1 MTSLLVGA
9 TCAGLRGAVGRPAT
23 RLSNSFNDER
33 NPIVDALTLDMITVL
48 VILAGA
54 ITLFVTEVVRIDVAA
69 ILVMVVVGL
78 TGLVGAEDLFA
89 GFASNAV
96 ISIIAVM
103 ILGAGLDRVGVM
115 RRVAAFLLRVGGDT
129 ERRISSLIS
138 ATVGTISAFMQNI
151 GAAAL
156 FLPVA
161 ERLSDRTEIPVSR
174 LLMPMGFTA
183 ILGGTLTLVAS
194 GPLILLNDLLASTAN
209 NLNVEIDPYGL
220 FAPTPIG
227 LALVVSGLLL
237 FALAGPW
244 LLPQADTDRASHAD
258 LPGVAATYGLDQ
270 AVSPFVVADDS
281 DLAGRRVADIEAH
294 YDDALIVAVH
304 DGEGLTIAPYR
315 DYVIEPGMVVGLV
328 GRCAELDP
336 FATTHSLESI
346 EGDPFA
352 ILHDKDHAGLAEVV
366 IRPGGDAVGN
376 TVRDL
381 RLREL
386 YDINLLAVH
395 RNGEVIT
402 DELRQVQLEAG
413 DVLVVF
419 SPWEHLDRLAQEPS
433 FVILSD
439 YPTEPPRT
447 GKQWWA
453 LGAFALSLSLVIFT
467 SLQLSLALMVGA
479 AIVLASGVLTADEAY
494 RAVSWKT
501 IFLLA
506 ALIPL
511 GQAVEDTGTAAWIAE
526 NVINAAG
533 GLPPWGMQLV
543 IAAVTTVFTLTISNV
558 GATVL
563 LVPLA
568 ANVAVGVG
576 ADPAQFGLI
585 VALAA
590 SNAFLLPT
598 HQVNALLMG
607 PGGYRVKDFLRAGLA
622 MTALF
627 LVVLIVAVNLF
638 A

>member
-1 MTSLLVGA
+1 
-9 TCAGLRGAVGRPAT
+9 
-23 RLSNSFNDER
+23 
-33 NPIVDALTLDMITVL
+33 MIMVL
-48 VILAGA
+48 AILAGA
-54 ITLFVTEVVRIDVAA
+54 VTLFVTEVVRIDVAA
-69 ILVMVVVGL
+69 IIIMVVIGL
-78 TGLVGAEDLFA
+78 SGLVGADDLFA

-115 RRVAAFLLRVGGDT
+115 RRVAAFLLRIGGKT
-129 ERRISSLIS
+129 EGRISSLIS
-138 ATVGTISAFMQNI
+138 TAVATISAFMQNI

-161 ERLSDRTEIPVSR
+161 ERLSERTKIPVSR
-174 LLMPMGFTA
+174 LLMPMGFAA
-183 ILGGTLTLVAS
+183 ILGGTMTLVAS
-194 GPLILLNDLLASTAN
+194 GPLILLNDLLASTAS
-209 NLNVEIDPYGL
+209 NLNVEIEPYGL

-227 LALVVSGLLL
+227 VTLVISGILL
-237 FALAGPW
+237 FAFAGKW
-244 LLPQADTDRASHAD
+244 LLPNKAADRDAHAD
-258 LPGVAATYGLDQ
+258 LPGIAAIYGLDQ
-270 AVSPFVVADDS
+270 DIRAYLVPEGS
-281 DLAGRRVADIEAH
+281 DLLHRRVADIEAEH
-294 YDDALIVAVH
+294 EGILVVAVH
-304 DGEGLTIAPYR
+304 DGDGLTIAPYR
-315 DYVIEPGMVVGLV
+315 DYIIEPGMVVGLV
-328 GRCAELDP
+328 GDGRAVEAFAAEQGLNPVESDP
-336 FATTHSLESI
+336 FT
-346 EGDPFA
+346 
-352 ILHDKDHAGLAEVV
+352 ILHDKEHAGLAEVI

-376 TVRDL
+376 TVREL

-386 YDINLLAVH
+386 YDVTLLAVH
-395 RNGEVIT
+395 RNGKVIT
-402 DELRQVQLEAG
+402 DDLRQVKLEAG
-413 DVLVVF
+413 DVLVLF
-419 SPWEHLDRLAQEPS
+419 TPWGHLDNLAKQPA

-447 GKQWWA
+447 NKMWWA

-479 AIVLASGVLTADEAY
+479 GIVLVSGVLTADEAY

-543 IAAVTTVFTLTISNV
+543 IALVTTVFTLTISNV

-607 PGGYRVKDFLRAGLA
+607 PGGYRVKDFMRAGTA
-622 MTALF
+622 MTVLF
-627 LVVLIVAVNLF
+627 LVVLIVTVNIF
-638 A
+638 V

>member
-1 MTSLLVGA
+1 M
-9 TCAGLRGAVGRPAT
+9 
-23 RLSNSFNDER
+23 E
-33 NPIVDALTLDMITVL
+33 ALTFEMILVL
-48 VILAGA
+48 VILGGA
-54 ITLFVTEVVRIDVAA
+54 VTLFVTEVVRIDVAA
-69 ILVMVVVGL
+69 IVIMVVIGL
-78 TGLVGAEDLFA
+78 TGLVGAKDLFT

-103 ILGAGLDRVGVM
+103 ILGAGLDRVGLM
-115 RRVAAFLLRVGGDT
+115 RRVAAFLLRIGGET

-138 ATVGTISAFMQNI
+138 GTVAAISAFMQNI

-156 FLPVA
+156 FLPVV
-161 ERLSDRTEIPVSR
+161 ERLSERTKIPVSR

-194 GPLILLNDLLASTAN
+194 GPLILLNDLLASTSS
-209 NLNVEIDPYGL
+209 NLGVEIEPYGL

-227 LALVVSGLLL
+227 LALVVSGILL
-237 FALAGPW
+237 FVFAGKW
-244 LLPQADTDRASHAD
+244 LLPDFAGDRESHAD
-258 LPGVAATYGLDQ
+258 LPGISAIYGLNQ
-270 AVSPFVVADDS
+270 KVLAFSVPEDS
-281 DLAGRRVADIEAH
+281 DLADRRVTDIEAA
-294 YDDALIVAVH
+294 YEGILIVAAH
-304 DGEGLTIAPYR
+304 DEGALTIAPYR
-315 DYVIEPGMVVGLV
+315 DFLIEPGMVVGLV
-328 GRCAELDP
+328 GADRDIEP
-336 FATTHSLESI
+336 FAEEHGLAPV

-352 ILHDKDHAGLAEVV
+352 ILQDSEHAGLAEVV
-366 IRPGGDAVGN
+366 VRPGGDAVGS
-376 TVRDL
+376 TVREL

-386 YDINLLAVH
+386 YDVNLLAVH

-402 DELRQVQLEAG
+402 DDLRRVELEAG
-413 DVLVVF
+413 DVLVLF
-419 SPWEHLDRLAQEPS
+419 TPWAHLDYLAQQPS

-439 YPTEPPRT
+439 YPSEPPRT
-447 GKQWWA
+447 DKMWWA
-453 LGAFALSLSLVIFT
+453 LGAFVLSLGLVIFT
-467 SLQLSLALMVGA
+467 DLQLSLALMVGA
-479 AIVLASGVLTADEAY
+479 GIVLVSGVLTADEAY
-494 RAVSWKT
+494 RSVSWKT

-533 GLPPWGMQLV
+533 DLPPWGMQLV
-543 IAAVTTVFTLTISNV
+543 IAVVTTAFTLTISNV

-607 PGGYRVKDFLRAGLA
+607 PGGYRVKDFMKAGVA
-622 MTALF
+622 MSILF
-627 LVVLIVAVNLF
+627 LVVLIVTVNIF

>member
-1 MTSLLVGA
+1 VNKILVHA
-9 TCAGLRGAVGRPAT
+9 ASADLRSEVGEP
-23 RLSNSFNDER
+23 SMPFGDSFNDEH
-33 NPIVDALTLDMITVL
+33 NAIVEALTLEMITVL
-48 VILAGA
+48 AILAGA

-78 TGLVGAEDLFA
+78 SGLVGAEDLFA

-103 ILGAGLDRVGVM
+103 ILGAGLDRVGIM

-161 ERLSDRTEIPVSR
+161 ERLSERTEIPVSR

-244 LLPQADTDRASHAD
+244 LLPKVDSDRASHAD
-258 LPGVAATYGLDQ
+258 LPGVAAIYGLDQ
-270 AVSPFVVADDS
+270 AVCPFLVADDS

-294 YDDALIVAVH
+294 YEDALIVAVH

-315 DYVIEPGMVVGLV
+315 DYEIEPGMIIGLV
-328 GRCAELDP
+328 GTCPELDP
-336 FATTHSLESI
+336 FATAHGLESV
-346 EGDPFA
+346 EGDPFT
-352 ILHDKDHAGLAEVV
+352 ILHDRDHAGLAEVV

-395 RNGEVIT
+395 RNGEIIT
-402 DELRQVQLEAG
+402 DDLRRVQLEAG

-419 SPWEHLDRLAQEPS
+419 TPWEHLDRLAQEPT
-433 FVILSD
+433 
-439 YPTEPPRT
+439 YGRGRHRPR
-447 GKQWWA
+447 
-453 LGAFALSLSLVIFT
+453 LG
-467 SLQLSLALMVGA
+467 GA
-479 AIVLASGVLTADEAY
+479 H
-494 RAVSWKT
+494 R
-501 IFLLA
+501 
-506 ALIPL
+506 
-511 GQAVEDTGTAAWIAE
+511 
-526 NVINAAG
+526 
-533 GLPPWGMQLV
+533 
-543 IAAVTTVFTLTISNV
+543 
-558 GATVL
+558 
-563 LVPLA
+563 
-568 ANVAVGVG
+568 
-576 ADPAQFGLI
+576 
-585 VALAA
+585 
-590 SNAFLLPT
+590 
-598 HQVNALLMG
+598 
-607 PGGYRVKDFLRAGLA
+607 R
-622 MTALF
+622 
-627 LVVLIVAVNLF
+627 
-638 A
+638 